1 MVVVMSLSWGI
12 YGLMI
17 GDLFIAM
24 PNVTIVP
31 GAIFITWRA
40 LQSHHR
46 YGKTTD
52 ATAVP
57 AR

>member
-1 MVVVMSLSWGI
+1 LLI
-12 YGLMI
+12 D
-17 GDLFIAM
+17 DLFIAM